1 MPSNN
6 GRLAI
11 GSPLSQKKNIT
22 QNKQHLKKKKSP
34 LDQLTNCLIVL
45 KKNQNIHHYFTEV
58 TRRTG
63 VLLNHIIYVSIQ

>member
-22 QNKQHLKKKKSP
+22 QNKQHLKKKIP
-34 LDQLTNCLIVL
+34 LDQLTTCLIVL
-45 KKNQNIHHYFTEV
+45 KKNQTYIII
-58 TRRTG
+58 
-63 VLLNHIIYVSIQ
+63 LLKSPVERGYC